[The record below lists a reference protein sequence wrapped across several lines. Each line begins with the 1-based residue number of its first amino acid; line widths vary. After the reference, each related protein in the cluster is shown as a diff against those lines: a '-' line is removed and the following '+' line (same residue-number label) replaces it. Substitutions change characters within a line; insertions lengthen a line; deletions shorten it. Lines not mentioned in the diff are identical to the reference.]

1 MQFPIVTGFNLQ
13 RKKLTLPQDF
23 KGSVNLIFIA
33 FQQWQQKQVD
43 TWVPYAQ
50 QLEKVYDG
58 LLYYELP
65 TIRKL
70 NLFSRTLINEGM
82 RAGIPNPTARERT
95 ITLYVDIYKFRDSL
109 ELPDE
114 DNIFILLLDQQ
125 DNIVGKENGIFTP
138 EKGESLEAVIR
149 NTLAE
154 SNNCDRGV
162 WLRAVE

>member
-50 QLEKVYDG
+50 QLEQVYDG

-82 RAGIPNPTARERT
+82 GQVFPI
-95 ITLYVDIYKFRDSL
+95 
-109 ELPDE
+109 
-114 DNIFILLLDQQ
+114 QQ
-125 DNIVGKENGIFTP
+125 P
-138 EKGESLEAVIR
+138 EKELSPSMWIYTNFVI
-149 NTLAE
+149 L
-154 SNNCDRGV
+154 SNCQMRITSSFCF
-162 WLRAVE
+162 WISKIIL

>member
-82 RAGIPNPTARERT
+82 GQVFPI
-95 ITLYVDIYKFRDSL
+95 
-109 ELPDE
+109 
-114 DNIFILLLDQQ
+114 QQ
-125 DNIVGKENGIFTP
+125 P
-138 EKGESLEAVIR
+138 EKELSPSMWIYTNFVI
-149 NTLAE
+149 L
-154 SNNCDRGV
+154 SNCQMRITSSFCF
-162 WLRAVE
+162 WISKIIL